1 MKNIFFPIFLLFFTS
16 CSESKKVEVFEIN
29 LLENIEKYIP
39 INNYSVIENEY
50 SGKNKKYST
59 IDIVNSSN
67 LFKNKEF
74 DLVQMTIDN
83 KNNKIHNISQ
93 IRSISSGV
101 FQCDKFREDVINQF
115 KAIYKINLND
125 QNIVSIIKQKQINK
139 DNDISD
145 AIFFYNKKDKYIFS
159 LQCLDFTKS
168 IVKTSNNYEFRVA
181 RTTRELN
188 DWLLDSK
195 KSKIIDK

>member
-1 MKNIFFPIFLLFFTS
+1 MKRLIIFLLFFTS

-74 DLVQMTIDN
+74 DLVQITIDN

-125 QNIVSIIKQKQINK
+125 QNIVSVIKQKQADK
-139 DNDISD
+139 DNKYLD

-188 DWLLDSK
+188 DWLLDSQ

>member
-1 MKNIFFPIFLLFFTS
+1 MKRLIIFLLFFTS

-74 DLVQMTIDN
+74 DLVQITIDN

>member
-74 DLVQMTIDN
+74 DLVQITIDN

>member
-1 MKNIFFPIFLLFFTS
+1 MKRLIIFLLFFTS

-74 DLVQMTIDN
+74 DLVQITIDN

-168 IVKTSNNYEFRVA
+168 IVKPSNNYEFRVA

>member
-1 MKNIFFPIFLLFFTS
+1 MKRLIIFLLFFTS

-39 INNYSVIENEY
+39 INNYSVIESEY

-59 IDIVNSSN
+59 INIFNSDN

-74 DLVQMTIDN
+74 DSVQITIDN
-83 KNNKIHNISQ
+83 KNYEIHGINQ
-93 IRSISSGV
+93 IKSIRSGV
-101 FQCDKFREDVINQF
+101 FHCDKFREDIINQL

-125 QNIVSIIKQKQINK
+125 QNIVEIKQKQINK

-145 AIFFYNKKDKYIFS
+145 SIFFYNKKDKYFIS
-159 LQCLDFTKS
+159 LVCLDYTKS
-168 IVKTSNNYEFRVA
+168 KIKNSNNYEFRVQ
-181 RTTRELN
+181 RKTSKLN
-188 DWLLDSK
+188 DWLIDISK
-195 KSKIIDK
+195 PKATEKK

>member
-1 MKNIFFPIFLLFFTS
+1 MKRLIIFLLFFTS

-101 FQCDKFREDVINQF
+101 FQCDKFRENVINQF

-125 QNIVSIIKQKQINK
+125 QNIVSVIKQKQADK
-139 DNDISD
+139 DNKYLD

>member
-1 MKNIFFPIFLLFFTS
+1 MKNIFFLIFLIFFTS
-16 CSESKKVEVFEIN
+16 CSESKKVDVFEIN
-29 LLENIEKYIP
+29 LLDNIEKYIP

-59 IDIVNSSN
+59 INIFNSSN

-74 DLVQMTIDN
+74 DAVQITIDN
-83 KNNKIHNISQ
+83 KNYEIHGINQ
-93 IRSISSGV
+93 IKSISSGV

-125 QNIVSIIKQKQINK
+125 QNIVEIKQKQIYK

-145 AIFFYNKKDKYIFS
+145 SILFYNKKDKYLIS
-159 LQCLDFTKS
+159 LVCLDYTKS
-168 IVKTSNNYEFRVA
+168 KIKSPNNYEFRVQ
-181 RTTRELN
+181 RKTSKLN
-188 DWLLDSK
+188 DWLIDISK
-195 KSKIIDK
+195 PKAIEKK

>member
-1 MKNIFFPIFLLFFTS
+1 MKKITIFLFLLFFTS

-29 LLENIEKYIP
+29 LLENIEKYIS
-39 INNYSVIENEY
+39 INNYSAIENEY

-74 DLVQMTIDN
+74 DLVQITIDN

-125 QNIVSIIKQKQINK
+125 QNIVSIIKQKQANK
-139 DNDISD
+139 DNIYSD
-145 AIFFYNKKDKYIFS
+145 NIFFYNKKDKYIFS
-159 LQCLDFTKS
+159 LQCLDLTKS
-168 IVKTSNNYEFRVA
+168 IVKTSNNYEFRVE

>member
-1 MKNIFFPIFLLFFTS
+1 MKRLIIFLLFFTS

-74 DLVQMTIDN
+74 DLVQITIDN

-101 FQCDKFREDVINQF
+101 FQCDKFRENVINQF